1 MRKQTGGRSAR
12 NNVAVM
18 LPTDISTSWVIKKK
32 YHTGIDE
39 REEAL
44 FTRTGG
50 LGLFNELRNCRIGGW
65 IICNTL
71 IVFVAMVSR

>member
-1 MRKQTGGRSAR
+1 
-12 NNVAVM
+12 
-18 LPTDISTSWVIKKK
+18 VIKKK